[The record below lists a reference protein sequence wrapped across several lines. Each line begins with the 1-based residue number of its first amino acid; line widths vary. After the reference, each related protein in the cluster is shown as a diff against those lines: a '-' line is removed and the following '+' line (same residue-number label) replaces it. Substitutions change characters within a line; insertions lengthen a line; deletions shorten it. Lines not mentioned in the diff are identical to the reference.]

1 MELLR
6 KLKEVAISVIPV
18 CLIVTLLHVTISPL
32 EKGQLG
38 SFYLGGLFVILGL
51 ALFLVGAE
59 IGLLPIGEKI
69 GSIVTGKRNLPLLIT
84 VGLVIGFVITV
95 AEPDI
100 SVLANQVHAV
110 NPAVIPW
117 VLITFIALGVGIFVT
132 LGMVRVLFGMSLKLL
147 LAVLYILLFVLAAFC
162 DPSLLAVA
170 FDSGGATTGPMAVP
184 FIMALGLGVTRIQ
197 KRQNEADNFGFIA
210 LASIGPII
218 AVLILGILL
227 KGGAR
232 GEGVVESVAFSTES
246 IAHLFPDMAKEVA
259 IALTPLIAICALF
272 QILFI
277 KMPAR
282 QVFRMVMGFLY
293 SFLGLVIFFVGANG
307 GFMPVG
313 YSLGYSLSQISPY
326 LLIGVGLFLGA
337 ITVIAEPAVWVL
349 VEQVEDISSG
359 HIRKKV
365 MLSALAIGVSFS
377 IGLSMVRIITGLSL
391 WWFLI
396 PGYGFALLL
405 LLRCPPLFSALAFD
419 SGGVASGPLSST
431 FILSFAIGSSLGQG
445 GDPATDAFG
454 VIAFVAMTPLI
465 TIQLLGLLY
474 KRKQAK
480 MDRKGEGK

>member
-1 MELLR
+1 
-6 KLKEVAISVIPV
+6 
-18 CLIVTLLHVTISPL
+18 
-32 EKGQLG
+32 
-38 SFYLGGLFVILGL
+38 
-51 ALFLVGAE
+51 
-59 IGLLPIGEKI
+59 
-69 GSIVTGKRNLPLLIT
+69 
-84 VGLVIGFVITV
+84 
-95 AEPDI
+95 
-100 SVLANQVHAV
+100 
-110 NPAVIPW
+110 
-117 VLITFIALGVGIFVT
+117 
-132 LGMVRVLFGMSLKLL
+132 
-147 LAVLYILLFVLAAFC
+147 
-162 DPSLLAVA
+162 
-170 FDSGGATTGPMAVP
+170 
-184 FIMALGLGVTRIQ
+184 
-197 KRQNEADNFGFIA
+197 
-210 LASIGPII
+210 
-218 AVLILGILL
+218 
-227 KGGAR
+227 
-232 GEGVVESVAFSTES
+232 
-246 IAHLFPDMAKEVA
+246 MAKEVA
-259 IALTPLIAICALF
+259 TALTPLIAICALF
-272 QILFI
+272 QVLFI
-277 KMPAR
+277 KMPVR

-313 YSLGYSLSQISPY
+313 YSLGYSLSLISPY

-365 MLSALAIGVSFS
+365 MLSALALGVSVS
-377 IGLSMVRIITGLSL
+377 IGLSMVRIITGVSL
-391 WWFLI
+391 WWFLL
-396 PGYGFALLL
+396 PGYGLALLL